1 MTKSEIIADIV
12 SKSLT
17 RGDLRST
24 GSGGL
29 TDILRYSQNTVIL
42 DNGEAVNKEY
52 NFYVYKEGTADE
64 NAYYV
69 RTDE

>member
-12 SKSLT
+12 SKSLS
-17 RGDLRST
+17 RGELRST

-29 TDILRYSQNTVIL
+29 TDITRYSQNTIL
-42 DNGEAVNKEY
+42 LVEGEAVNKEY
-52 NFYVYKEGTADE
+52 NFYVYKEGTAEE

-69 RTDE
+69 RTGE